1 MMEVSH
7 ESETQ
12 GTKRDH
18 DSFLEGLMPEKPFT
32 ADEEFKGYVPEKPFD
47 SQFKEYVPEQEA
59 QITGSEK
66 DEQPMPSAA
75 ECWRGQNC
83 DVDLFESVRER
94 FPSPGPDQQQ
104 QSVDGEL
111 GERGAERVSQDN
123 TPTKSASEKGR
134 SGDGSPTSIQNLR
147 EAGPASRMDTL
158 SLAGSAAASPRD
170 SLAGCA
176 PSALGHTR
184 DGTPTSNQKPHSPAR
199 SRSSSLSAAGSVT
212 PSRASPVP
220 GSAPSAFAQMNGST
234 QPPAKKVKLTF
245 AERELE
251 QLNKQIRARERAEA
265 KAKKDA
271 EKAKKEAERLANV
284 ADKAQ
289 KEAERVEKKRK
300 QDAEKEEKRI
310 AAEEKKAVQEAEK
323 AAKEEKKRQKEE
335 EKRKKDE
342 EKQKAEE
349 DKRKKEKGQKK
360 LNSFFIVPAIARRG
374 SVDEGR
380 TSASPGP
387 STQESAVPAALTPSK
402 PQLSYYDKTFPAFFV
417 QKHVTLAPI
426 NRFERDE
433 QASESI
439 HLTIDSFLGTQSH
452 PVSGHRHDFHAMS
465 IFHLRDQR
473 RRGKRVIPVREI
485 MAEFSGKSTQPIDL
499 TSDSQNSQ
507 IKRSID
513 LLKEVP
519 MKFLKFQEDVRPPY
533 RGTYT
538 SLPIHGIAHLAK
550 NPMRKDLP
558 DKNYD
563 YDSEAEWQEDED
575 AEDLNSEDEDDEE
588 DDEDDE
594 NLKQFL
600 DDEND
605 ELAHSKRMIIQGD
618 LEPVSTGLC
627 WEDKH
632 KKSTNVKMVK
642 YRMEV
647 ILGMSLLLFDKSMLM
662 IIDGVKS
669 IDPFATKY
677 WPPPP
682 TLRKMEPPRRP
693 LDAVKPPNT
702 QQPPHPLPADGKV
715 SKPPVPTDFFA
726 PASSRP
732 LPSIEQ
738 PSTSKATSAAP
749 HHGSKKAKE
758 LKPLEGDQLAAFK
771 LAIQEHSDQTKLGLV
786 EILKKRFQD
795 DRAVTADVI
804 RATLERT
811 ARREGKR
818 VSEKRWVLIGEEGGV
833 GGEGD

>member
-18 DSFLEGLMPEKPFT
+18 DSFLDDLMPEKPFT
-32 ADEEFKGYVPEKPFD
+32 AD

-59 QITGSEK
+59 QITSSEEI
-66 DEQPMPSAA
+66 DLPMPS
-75 ECWRGQNC
+75 G
-83 DVDLFESVRER
+83 
-94 FPSPGPDQQQ
+94 
-104 QSVDGEL
+104 GEL
-111 GERGAERVSQDN
+111 GGGEIERVEELD
-123 TPTKSASEKGR
+123 TPTKIASEKGR
-134 SGDGSPTSIQNLR
+134 NRDGSPTRIQDLR
-147 EAGPASRMDTL
+147 EATPASMMDTL

-170 SLAGCA
+170 SLAGSA
-176 PSALGHTR
+176 PSAFDHTQ
-184 DGTPTSNQKPHSPAR
+184 DGIPTSNQKPHSPAR

-212 PSRASPVP
+212 PSRASPAP

-234 QPPAKKVKLTF
+234 QPPAKKAKLTF
-245 AERELE
+245 QEREIE
-251 QLNKQIRARERAEA
+251 QINKQIRARERAEA
-265 KAKKDA
+265 KAKKDAEKAKKDA

-289 KEAERVEKKRK
+289 KEAEKAQKEAEKAEKKRK
-300 QDAEKEEKRI
+300 LDAEKEEKRR
-310 AAEEKKAVQEAEK
+310 AAEEKKAAQEAEK

-349 DKRKKEKGQKK
+349 DKRKKERSQKK
-360 LNSFFIVPAIARRG
+360 LNSFFIVPVAARRG
-374 SVDEGR
+374 SMDGGR

-402 PQLSYYDKTFPAFFV
+402 PHLSYYDKTFPAFFV

-439 HLTIDSFLGTQSH
+439 HPTIDSFLGTQSH
-452 PVSGHRHDFHAMS
+452 PVSGLRHDFDAMS

-473 RRGKRVIPVREI
+473 QRGKRVIPVREI
-485 MAEFSGKSTQPIDL
+485 MAEFSGRSTQPIDL

-538 SLPIHGIAHLAK
+538 SQPIHGIAHLAK

-647 ILGMSLLLFDKSMLM
+647 ILGMSLLQFDELMLI

-677 WPPPP
+677 WQPPP

-702 QQPPHPLPADGKV
+702 QQPPNPLPADGKV

-738 PSTSKATSAAP
+738 PSTSTATAP
-749 HHGSKKAKE
+749 QHGSKKAKE

-771 LAIQEHSDQTKLGLV
+771 AAIQQHSDLNKLGLV

-804 RATLERT
+804 KATLEKT

-818 VSEKRWVLIGEEGGV
+818 VSEKRWVLIGEEGVV
-833 GGEGD
+833 GGEGH